1 MTQLSDRAGQVVLSK
16 TAQNRARVVI
26 LWVNCGW
33 IIMKMCNFAC

>member
-1 MTQLSDRAGQVVLSK
+1 MNYNKSIKSADGD
-16 TAQNRARVVI
+16 VI